1 MVLHAAHAIRVRES
15 SWGTT
20 VDSATPQLPQYFLSH
35 MRAGNHETAF
45 TPIAELRESMHTA
58 FCLREDMFSI
68 QLGGTACSREQLLA
82 WGTQDRLGIIVNSP
96 YGGLGAGL
104 LTLLSVT
111 AFYDVPGSKRR
122 TVPLYP
128 EIYLFHVGGT
138 WGSGVG
144 FDFWPDR
151 KELFLPADPREV
163 LRSINSHAITHLAVP
178 DGEMKDVVHRFKEPE
193 AAHDRLKRC
202 FAYAPGGSVVAADTC
217 ITTSSMSVISNFDNT
232 LRPELILASMQELVA
247 TDPKW
252 GPGTLAGTDAS
263 YGMDLLRRRMP
274 EVSRMDPAYVSAAQR
289 IGRAR
294 EEKTLSESLRRIDV
308 ASALRLLA

>member
-1 MVLHAAHAIRVRES
+1 
-15 SWGTT
+15 
-20 VDSATPQLPQYFLSH
+20 
-35 MRAGNHETAF
+35 
-45 TPIAELRESMHTA
+45 MHTA
-58 FCLREDMFSI
+58 FCLREDMFSV
-68 QLGGTACSREQLLA
+68 QLGGAACSREQLLA
-82 WGTQDRLGIIVNSP
+82 WGAQDRLGIIVNSP

-111 AFYDVPGSKRR
+111 AFYDVAGSNRR
-122 TVPLYP
+122 AAPLYP

-151 KELFLPADPREV
+151 KEVFLPSDPREV

-178 DGEMKDVVHRFKEPE
+178 DGEPEDVAHRFKEPE

-202 FAYAPGGSVVAADTC
+202 FAYAPGGSVADADTS
-217 ITTSSMSVISNFDNT
+217 IATSSMSVISNFDNI

-252 GPGTLAGTDAS
+252 APGTVAGNDAS
-263 YGMDLLRRRMP
+263 YGMDLLRRRMT
-274 EVSRMDPAYVSAAQR
+274 EVSRMEPAYLSAAQR
-289 IGRAR
+289 IGRAC
-294 EEKTLSESLRRIDV
+294 EQQTLSESLRRIDV
-308 ASALRLLA
+308 SSALKLLA